1 MIKRVFRRICVF
13 SGSRDGYDPAYQQA
27 AHDLGRTLAAQN
39 IELVYGG
46 GSMGLMGT
54 IADSTLSC
62 GGRAIGVLPE
72 FLATEKLSH
81 KGLNEVFV
89 TQDMH
94 TRKAK
99 MAELSDA
106 FIAMPGGLGTFEE
119 LFEMVTWAQLGV
131 HAKPIGLLNTNRFYE
146 PLLNLIDHAIEAGF
160 IHETHR
166 QLMIAGQDPSAL
178 VAQLQ
183 KQPELDLPKITD
195 LDRA

>member
-1 MIKRVFRRICVF
+1 MVERVFQRVCVF
-13 SGSRDGYDPAYQQA
+13 SGSRVGSDPAYQRA
-27 AHDLGRTLAAQN
+27 AHKLGATLAARN

-46 GSMGLMGT
+46 GSVGLMGV
-54 IADSTLSC
+54 IADSILSC
-62 GGRAIGVLPE
+62 GGRATGVLPE
-72 FLATEKLSH
+72 FLATKELSH

-146 PLLNLIDHAIEAGF
+146 PLLDLIERTIEAGF
-160 IHETHR
+160 IHESHR
-166 QLMIAGQDPSAL
+166 QLMISEQDPSKL
-178 VAQLQ
+178 LTKLQ
-183 KQPELDLPKITD
+183 NQPELNFPKITD
-195 LDRA
+195 LNQT

>member
-1 MIKRVFRRICVF
+1 
-13 SGSRDGYDPAYQQA
+13 
-27 AHDLGRTLAAQN
+27 
-39 IELVYGG
+39 
-46 GSMGLMGT
+46 MGLMGA
-54 IADSTLSC
+54 IADSTLSY

-72 FLATEKLSH
+72 FLATEKLAH
-81 KGLNEVFV
+81 KGLNKVFV

-146 PLLNLIDHAIEAGF
+146 PLLNLIEHAIQAGF

-166 QLMIAGQDPSAL
+166 QLMIADQDPSGL
-178 VAQLQ
+178 IEQLQ

-195 LDRA
+195 LDQT